1 MDKCTILLENSK
13 SELLSTQIEHG
24 LSLLIE
30 VNNKKLLFDVGS
42 SGIFYNNAKLMNIK
56 LNDTKSIILS
66 HSHYDHCSGLLSY
79 LEKEKIENLYVG
91 KNFFKPKYAIND
103 STITYLGCGFDKNY
117 IESKNIQIFEINKL
131 FEIEKSLYIVTNFKQ
146 HYEHEQIPQRFV
158 HGDLSNLERDLFS
171 DEVALIKKRKDGLTL
186 IVGCAHRGILS
197 IIKSI
202 NKLFDLK
209 IDTVIGGVHLK
220 DISNNNLEETNKE
233 LINLGIKRTYFC
245 HCSGKNITEH
255 LRLNSSIEA
264 NKVATGDII
273 LL

>member
-1 MDKCTILLENSK
+1 MDKCTILLENSR

-30 VNNKKLLFDVGS
+30 VNNKKLIFDVGS
-42 SGIFYNNAKLMNIK
+42 TGIFYNNAKLMNIK
-56 LNDTKSIILS
+56 LNDIQSIILS

-79 LEKEKIENLYVG
+79 LEKERIENLYVG
-91 KNFFKPKYAIND
+91 KDFFKPKYALND
-103 STITYLGCGFDKNY
+103 STITYLGCGFDKKYLENNKVK
-117 IESKNIQIFEINKL
+117 IHEINTL
-131 FEIEKSLYIVTNFKQ
+131 FEIEESLYIVTNFKQ

-158 HGDLSNLERDLFS
+158 HGELSSLEKDSFS

-202 NKLFDLK
+202 NALFELD

-220 DISNNNLEETNKE
+220 DVSTQHLEKTNKE
-233 LINLGIKRTYFC
+233 LINLGIKKTYFC
-245 HCSGKNITEH
+245 HCSGKRITEH
-255 LRLNSSIEA
+255 LRQNSSIEA
-264 NKVATGDII
+264 NQVATGDII